1 MKDASRTSGPAIWL
15 VTIGITTLL
24 LVAATKALWL
34 VVPFLVAIILYYIL
48 LPIVHRLVV
57 FGVGREAAAA
67 LVAGGVTLFAVGTM
81 IPLLPWLIAQSVS
94 GEQTLYSYLE
104 GGRVLVDRT
113 LVTLESQFAFLK
125 RIGFHAEMSRKAAEF
140 GDTFVLTQLSEAL
153 SGAAVWLPSMLLA
166 PFFAFFFL
174 RDGRSF
180 LKRLIREVPNAF
192 FERTIYMFDRVDAT
206 ARNYFQGLL
215 TLTAIDSLVLTVGLW
230 LIGVPGALFLGV
242 ACAVMEWVP
251 VVGSIVGCVM
261 VVLVAATAFPNDPWV
276 VYAVIGLFVFNRMLD
291 NFFFIPLTVGRS
303 IQMHPLPTVLM
314 VFIGGAVA
322 GIPGLILA
330 LPVAGVVSA
339 VVGTIWDIV
348 RDPRLRARNAYAKAL
363 QTKRVSAD
371 FQS

>member
-1 MKDASRTSGPAIWL
+1 LKDASHTSGPAIWL
-15 VTIGITTLL
+15 VTIGITTML
-24 LVAATKALWL
+24 LVVATKALWL
-34 VVPFLVAIILYYIL
+34 VVPLLLAIILYYIL
-48 LPIVHRLVV
+48 LPIVHRLIV

-67 LVAGGVTLFAVGTM
+67 LVAGGVTLLAVGIM
-81 IPLLPWLIAQSVS
+81 IPLLPWLAAQSVAG
-94 GEQTLYSYLE
+94 GETLYRYLE

-113 LVTLESQFAFLK
+113 LMTLESQFDFLK

-140 GDTFVLTQLSEAL
+140 GDTFLQRQLSEAL
-153 SGAAVWLPSMLLA
+153 SGAAVWLPSLLLA

-174 RDGRSF
+174 RDGRRF
-180 LKRLIREVPNAF
+180 LKLMIREVPNAF
-192 FERTIYMFDRVDAT
+192 FERTIYMVDRVDAT

-215 TLTAIDSLVLTVGLW
+215 TLTVIDSLFLMFGLW
-230 LIGVPGALFLGV
+230 LIGVPGAPVLGV
-242 ACAVMEWVP
+242 ASAVLEWVP
-251 VVGSIVGCVM
+251 VVGSILGCVM
-261 VVLVAATAFPNDPWV
+261 VVLVAATSFPNDPWI

-322 GIPGLILA
+322 GVAGLVLA
-330 LPVAGVVSA
+330 LPLAGVVSA
-339 VVGTIWDIV
+339 VVGTIGDIV

-363 QTKRVSAD
+363 QTKRVTAD